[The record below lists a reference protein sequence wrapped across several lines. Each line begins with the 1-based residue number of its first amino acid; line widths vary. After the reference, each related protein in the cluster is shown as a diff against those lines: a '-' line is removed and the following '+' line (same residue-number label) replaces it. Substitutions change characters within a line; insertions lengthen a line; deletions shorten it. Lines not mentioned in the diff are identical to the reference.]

1 MVRSGIV
8 LICDDA
14 LQRDDAFVLRPLPGM
29 VIGESLMLVVG
40 GLLAGIPLSL
50 AAGYLLRTFL
60 FGIEPY
66 DLLALVGATAVLTAV
81 ALMAALP
88 PARRASRVDPVIAL
102 KYE

>member
-1 MVRSGIV
+1 VTTLFSVM
-8 LICDDA
+8 
-14 LQRDDAFVLRPLPGM
+14 DAFVLRPLPGM
-29 VIGESLMLVVG
+29 LIGESLMLVVG